1 MMTIPSTIVRIER
14 FFGGVE
20 IVILL
25 MRLRVVV
32 LELPVVTSGMN
43 GLLLLLL
50 LLLRRRRHP
59 TSLVVI
65 VSAIAVARGEV

>member
-1 MMTIPSTIVRIER
+1 M
-14 FFGGVE
+14 
-20 IVILL
+20 ILL

-32 LELPVVTSGMN
+32 LELPVVTAGMN

-65 VSAIAVARGEV
+65 VSAIAVARGDV